1 MYKASVVDNDQGLVT
16 LEIVVSKDAV
26 RQALGSAVHR
36 VGQRVSVPGFRR
48 GKAPRMILENY
59 VGRETIYDEA
69 IRDVVPKAYAEALRE
84 TDLTP
89 LEDPNFEGL
98 EELDLDSGE
107 PLTFRARVTVKP
119 EVKLGDYKAIKLD
132 REKREVTDADIDR
145 VLENLRDR
153 RGEFVPTERTT
164 AQSGDLVTVDIQA
177 SVDGE
182 PVEELSVHDTQVPV
196 GMGYLLEG
204 IDDQIEG
211 MTIGEPSEFRAVIPE
226 DFGIDELRDV
236 EAAFNILV
244 KDIKVKQLPELDDE
258 FARDFGKVETLEE
271 LRNDIR
277 HSMAH
282 RLLSDARLDLAERAL
297 DALVTT
303 SEVEPPKLLVEQE
316 ADRVFERLQ
325 HRVEEQ
331 GLAWEQ
337 YLEAKDQSEDDAY
350 QEILELAPGA
360 VKKLLVTEALAK
372 EENLFPTADEV
383 SIAVAQMINYMGA
396 PSREVVQ
403 KAIAD
408 PGLRQAAA
416 EGVLRDKVLEYLAQT
431 CDSDPE
437 SAVCQEC
444 AKLEAEAKAEAEK
457 AEAETEGEVA
467 EQADGAAEPS
477 STEEGSE
484 SPEPE
489 EAGSR
494 EGEDEDN

>member
-16 LEIVVSKDAV
+16 LEISVSKDAV

-48 GKAPRMILENY
+48 GKAPRMILESY
-59 VGRETIYDEA
+59 VGKEAIYDEA
-69 IRDVVPKAYAEALRE
+69 IRDVVPKAYTAALKEA
-84 TDLTP
+84 DLVP
-89 LEDPNFEGL
+89 LEDPTFEGL
-98 EELDLDSGE
+98 EQPDLDSGE
-107 PLTFRARVTVKP
+107 SLTFKARVTVKP

-132 REKREVTDADIDR
+132 REKREVADADIDR

-153 RGEFVPTERTT
+153 RGEFVPTERTA

-204 IDDQIEG
+204 IDDEIEG
-211 MTIGEPSEFRAVIPE
+211 MTVGEPKELRAVIPE
-226 DFGIDELRDV
+226 DFAIEKLRDV
-236 EAAFNILV
+236 EATFNILV

-271 LRNDIR
+271 LREDIG

-282 RLLSDARLDLAERAL
+282 RFLSDARIDLAERAL

-303 SEVEPPKLLVEQE
+303 SEVEPPRLLIEQE
-316 ADRVFERLQ
+316 ADRAFERLQ
-325 HRVEEQ
+325 SRVEEQ
-331 GLAWEQ
+331 GLTWEQ

-350 QEILELAPGA
+350 QEILELAPA
-360 VKKLLVTEALAK
+360 TVKKLLVTEALAK
-372 EENLFPTADEV
+372 EECLFPTTDEV
-383 SIAVAQMINYMGA
+383 SVAVAQMMSYMGA
-396 PSREVVQ
+396 PNREVMQ

-416 EGVLRDKVLEYLAQT
+416 EAVMRDKVLEYLAQT
-431 CDSDPE
+431 CDSDPD

-444 AKLEAEAKAEAEK
+444 AKLEAEKAEAEP
-457 AEAETEGEVA
+457 EGETA
-467 EQADGAAEPS
+467 EQADGVVEPS
-477 STEEGSE
+477 STEEEPESLEPEAVG
-484 SPEPE
+484 SPE
-489 EAGSR
+489 
-494 EGEDEDN
+494 GEHKDN

>member
-16 LEIVVSKDAV
+16 LEITVSEDEV
-26 RQALGSAVHR
+26 RRALGSAVR
-36 VGQRVSVPGFRR
+36 RLGQRYTVPGFRK
-48 GKAPRMILENY
+48 GKAPRLILENY
-59 VGRETIYDEA
+59 VGREIIYDEA
-69 IRDVVPKAYAEALRE
+69 IRDFVPKAYEAALEE
-84 TDLTP
+84 TNLIP
-89 LEDPNFEGL
+89 LEDPAFEGL
-98 EELDLDSGE
+98 DDADLDSGE
-107 PLTFRARVTVKP
+107 PLTFKARMTVKP
-119 EVKLGDYKAIKLD
+119 EVKLGDYKSIKLD
-132 REKREVTDADIDR
+132 REKREVTEADIDR
-145 VLENLRDR
+145 VLENLRDQ
-153 RGEFVPTERTT
+153 RGEFVSTERTT
-164 AQSGDLVTVDIQA
+164 AQAGDLVTVSIEA
-177 SVDGE
+177 MVDGE
-182 PVEELSVHDTQVPV
+182 RLEEISVDDTQVPV
-196 GMGYLLEG
+196 GMGYLMEG
-204 IDDQIEG
+204 IDEEIEG
-211 MTIGEPSEFRAVIPE
+211 MTVGEPKSVTAVLPE
-226 DFGIDELRDV
+226 GFYIEELAGHDV
-236 EAAFNILV
+236 TFNIIV

-258 FARDFGKVETLEE
+258 FAKDFGETKTLEE
-271 LRNDIR
+271 LRNDIK
-277 HSMAH
+277 HSMMH
-282 RLLSDARLDLAERAL
+282 HFLDEAKKDLGERAL

-316 ADRVFERLQ
+316 AYIAFDKLQ
-325 HRVEEQ
+325 ETVEKE
-331 GLAWEQ
+331 GLGWEE
-337 YLEAKDQSEDDAY
+337 YLEAKGQSEDDVY
-350 QEILELAPGA
+350 QEMLELAPA
-360 VKKLLVTEALAK
+360 SVKKALVIEALAK
-372 EENLFPTADEV
+372 EENLFPTTDEV
-383 SIAVAQMINYMGA
+383 SIAVAQVISYVGA
-396 PSREVVQ
+396 PSREVLQ

>member
-1 MYKASVVDNDQGLVT
+1 MYKASVIDNDQGLVT

-26 RQALGSAVHR
+26 RQALKSAVRR

-48 GKAPRMILENY
+48 GKAPRMILESY
-59 VGRETIYDEA
+59 VGREAIYDEA
-69 IRDVVPKAYAEALRE
+69 IRDVVPKAYEEALKE
-84 TDLTP
+84 ADLTP
-89 LEDPNFEGL
+89 LEDPAFEGL
-98 EELDLDSGE
+98 EQPELDSGE

-153 RGEFVPTERTT
+153 RGEFAPTERTI
-164 AQSGDLVTVDIQA
+164 AQSGDLVTVDIKA

-204 IDDQIEG
+204 MDDEIEG
-211 MTIGEPSEFRAVIPE
+211 MTVGEPKEFKAVIPE
-226 DFGIDELRDV
+226 DFGIEELQDV
-236 EAAFNILV
+236 EATFNILV

-258 FARDFGKVETLEE
+258 FAKDFGNVETLEE
-271 LRNDIR
+271 LRRDIR

-282 RLLSDARLDLAERAL
+282 RLLADARRDLAERAL

-316 ADRVFERLQ
+316 ADRAFERLQ
-325 HRVEEQ
+325 SRVEEQ
-331 GLAWEQ
+331 GLTWDQ
-337 YLEAKDQSEDDAY
+337 YLEAKNQSEDDAY
-350 QEILELAPGA
+350 QEILELAPA
-360 VKKLLVTEALAK
+360 AAKKLLVTEALAK
-372 EENLFPTADEV
+372 EENLLPTTDEV
-383 SIAVAQMINYMGA
+383 SIAVAQMMSYVGTQN
-396 PSREVVQ
+396 REVLQ
-403 KAIAD
+403 KAIVD

-416 EGVLRDKVLEYLAQT
+416 EGILRDKVLEYLAQT

-437 SAVCQEC
+437 SAECQEC
-444 AKLEAEAKAEAEK
+444 AALEAEAKAEK
-457 AEAETEGEVA
+457 AEAKAEEEGA
-467 EQADGAAEPS
+467 EQAVGASEPG
-477 STEEGSE
+477 STEEGPE

-489 EAGSR
+489 AAGSP
-494 EGEDEDN
+494 EDGEEDN

>member
-16 LEIVVSKDAV
+16 LEISVSKDAV

-48 GKAPRMILENY
+48 GKAPRMILESY
-59 VGRETIYDEA
+59 VGKEAIYDEA
-69 IRDVVPKAYAEALRE
+69 IRDVVPKAYTAALKEA
-84 TDLTP
+84 DLVP
-89 LEDPNFEGL
+89 LEDPTFEGL
-98 EELDLDSGE
+98 EQPDLDSGE
-107 PLTFRARVTVKP
+107 SLTFKARVTVKP

-132 REKREVTDADIDR
+132 REKREVADADIDR

-153 RGEFVPTERTT
+153 RGEFVPTERTV

-204 IDDQIEG
+204 IDDEIEG
-211 MTIGEPSEFRAVIPE
+211 MTVGEPKELRAVIPE
-226 DFGIDELRDV
+226 DFAIEKLRDV
-236 EAAFNILV
+236 EATFNILV

-271 LRNDIR
+271 LREDIG

-282 RLLSDARLDLAERAL
+282 RFLSDARIDLAERAL

-303 SEVEPPKLLVEQE
+303 SEVEPPRLLIEQE
-316 ADRVFERLQ
+316 ADRAFERLQ
-325 HRVEEQ
+325 SRVEEQ
-331 GLAWEQ
+331 GLTWEQ

-350 QEILELAPGA
+350 QEILELAPA
-360 VKKLLVTEALAK
+360 TVKKLLVTEALAK
-372 EENLFPTADEV
+372 EENLFPTTDEV
-383 SIAVAQMINYMGA
+383 SVAVAQMMSYMGA
-396 PSREVVQ
+396 PNREVMQ

-416 EGVLRDKVLEYLAQT
+416 EAVMRDKVLEYLAQT
-431 CDSDPE
+431 CDSDPD

-444 AKLEAEAKAEAEK
+444 AKLEAEKAEAEP
-457 AEAETEGEVA
+457 EGETA
-467 EQADGAAEPS
+467 EQADGVVEPS
-477 STEEGSE
+477 STEEEPESLEPEAVG
-484 SPEPE
+484 SPE
-489 EAGSR
+489 
-494 EGEDEDN
+494 GEHKDN